1 MPYHLPL
8 CENSEIMKI
17 DNTLCLL
24 LFVESQNLKSE
35 FGLIFT
41 KKSVRFR
48 YEFWKFES
56 DRLTAH
62 TGLGLNNKTHF
73 IWGGLI
79 DTRFYPSVVDYWYW
93 FTHIPILNSF
103 RFWFTF
109 SF

>member
-48 YEFWKFES
+48 YEFWKIES
-56 DRLTAH
+56 EWLFGHTA
-62 TGLGLNNKTHF
+62 
-73 IWGGLI
+73 
-79 DTRFYPSVVDYWYW
+79 
-93 FTHIPILNSF
+93 
-103 RFWFTF
+103 
-109 SF
+109 